1 LVVRERCRS
10 YVFPDRDADADRPAL
25 SPFSGSPENAP
36 EKEIPMSAPRPRMI
50 VTAALMH
57 GLGIHLGAWMA
68 RDGAA
73 SDYVSPDL
81 YLELARTAERG
92 ALHAVFLAEQL
103 TNQENGV
110 ERPCGTLDAVTV
122 LALMAGVT
130 EHVGLVG
137 TASTTYNEPYELAR
151 RFATLDH
158 LSRGRAGWNSIATQ
172 NPHTAAQ
179 FGSAAHPDH
188 ADRYGRAEEFLDV
201 VTRLWDSWESDALVG
216 DKATKQFGDPSKVHD
231 IDHRGAHFSVKGP
244 LPFPRCPQ
252 GRPVVFQAGAS
263 ELGRAQAARH
273 ADAVF
278 TAAHLLE
285 DAIAFRSDMRERAQA
300 AGRSPDSIKILPGL
314 SLVLGDTEENAWA
327 RKRALEEALG
337 LRPNLAKLARR
348 VGAPLD
354 ALLAEPDAPFPVDLL
369 VPEAEFAGSIGFRRS
384 IVRLA
389 QSERLTTRE
398 LGLRY
403 GGGHQEIVGTPEQVA
418 DRMQLQFE
426 AGGADGF
433 TLMIDML
440 PSGLADVVDLLV
452 PELRRRGLFHE
463 GYEHTTL
470 RGELG
475 LDGVGAV
482 AAA

>member
-1 LVVRERCRS
+1 
-10 YVFPDRDADADRPAL
+10 
-25 SPFSGSPENAP
+25 
-36 EKEIPMSAPRPRMI
+36 MI

-68 RDGAA
+68 RDGDPA
-73 SDYVSPDL
+73 DYVSPDL

-92 ALHAVFLAEQL
+92 KLHAVFLAEQL

-110 ERPCGTLDAVTV
+110 DRPCGTLDAITV

-130 EHVGLVG
+130 RHVGLVG
-137 TASTTYNEPYELAR
+137 TASTTYNQPYELAR

-179 FGSAAHPDH
+179 FGTGEHPDH
-188 ADRYGRAEEFLDV
+188 SDRYGRAEEFLEV
-201 VTRLWDSWESDALVG
+201 VTKLWDSWESDALVG
-216 DKATKQFGDPSKVHD
+216 DKAAKVFGDPEKVHD
-231 IDHRGAHFSVKGP
+231 IDHVGAHFSVKGP
-244 LPFPRCPQ
+244 LPFPRPPQ

-285 DAIAFRSDMRERAQA
+285 DAIAFRTDMRERAQA
-300 AGRSPDSIKILPGL
+300 AGRSADGIKILPGL
-314 SLVLGDTEENAWA
+314 SIVLGDTEENAWA
-327 RKRALEEALG
+327 RKRGLEDALG
-337 LRPNLAKLARR
+337 LGPNLAKLARR
-348 VGAPLD
+348 VGAPVE
-354 ALLAEPDAPFPVDLL
+354 ALLADPDAPFPVHLL
-369 VPEAEFAGSIGFRRS
+369 VPESEFAGSIGFRRS
-384 IVRLA
+384 IVHLA
-389 QSERLTTRE
+389 ESEKLSTRE
-398 LGLRY
+398 LSLRY
-403 GGGHQEIVGTPEQVA
+403 GGGHQEVVGTPEQVA
-418 DRMQLQFE
+418 DVMQRQFE

-440 PSGLADVVDLLV
+440 PSGLTDVVDLLV
-452 PELRRRGLFHE
+452 PELQQRGLFHDD
-463 GYEHTTL
+463 YEHTTL

-475 LDGVGAV
+475 LDAVPHLVPAGA
-482 AAA
+482 